1 MGDKEFGEILNELSE
16 LHIKKDNDY
25 GSKVLDI
32 IGLKGIT
39 IYLVSKSLRL
49 HNLLSGNIRTVENEK
64 LEDTIKD
71 LAVYAVLGIQQLRK
85 NGTDK

>member
-49 HNLLSGNIRTVENEK
+49 NNLLSGNIRTVENEK